1 MYKKKKKQ
9 ELYPEDYDTGEFAFV
24 AGYTSAG
31 VPYGIC
37 RDEIEE
43 ETETAQKKEDLPFK

>member
-9 ELYPEDYDTGEFAFV
+9 ERFPEDYDTGEFAFV

-31 VPYGIC
+31 VPYGI
-37 RDEIEE
+37 RREEMEE
-43 ETETAQKKEDLPFK
+43 ETEMVQKDEELPFK